1 MEILD
6 TIIYMLPI
14 PYAWQA
20 SHIYNS
26 NAYIHADETWQ
37 WPSNASDANLD
48 NQALLE
54 RVQNFHKPASTCLPV
69 RMDRPG
75 LQQHVTGPTQASMSR
90 SHAQVLEESNPAEGS
105 SSSRL
110 QSRSSGVPSRM
121 SVPRKTPIAD
131 LSAWNHIQ
139 RQNRAHQQRAQ
150 FASELSGG
158 VPQFPRLVMAEEVY
172 PLPEEPQPLVEE
184 PEPSA
189 GRNRLLA
196 EEAQPLPLQLQEE
209 SAVLPDAM
217 HMQADRP
224 AAILFPREPS
234 PPAYSTSSSTK
245 PSTSSD
251 TTETI
256 SEHLERSDANVSV
269 ESEELTSFMMGAQT
283 KSNEAVDDHMI
294 ARGRDAAQ
302 KRGAD
307 VHANLTEGKAPGRQ
321 DQLKGSSKTESQELT
336 RVGKHRAEK
345 PKTRATEN
353 MKAVAELDGIAKRQA
368 MLDAAKE
375 WRRLK
380 RKQKKKK
387 VK

>member
-1 MEILD
+1 
-6 TIIYMLPI
+6 
-14 PYAWQA
+14 
-20 SHIYNS
+20 
-26 NAYIHADETWQ
+26 
-37 WPSNASDANLD
+37 
-48 NQALLE
+48 
-54 RVQNFHKPASTCLPV
+54 
-69 RMDRPG
+69 
-75 LQQHVTGPTQASMSR
+75 
-90 SHAQVLEESNPAEGS
+90 
-105 SSSRL
+105 
-110 QSRSSGVPSRM
+110 M
-121 SVPRKTPIAD
+121 SVPRSTPIED
-131 LSAWNHIQ
+131 FSAWNHIQ
-139 RQNRAHQQRAQ
+139 KQNRAHQQRAQ
-150 FASELSGG
+150 FASELPGG
-158 VPQFPRLVMAEEVY
+158 VPYFPRLVMAEEAY

-196 EEAQPLPLQLQEE
+196 EEVQPLPLQMQEE
-209 SAVLPDAM
+209 AAVLPDAM
-217 HMQADRP
+217 HMQANRP
-224 AAILFPREPS
+224 AAILFPRELS

-307 VHANLTEGKAPGRQ
+307 VHANLTEDKVSGRQ
-321 DQLKGSSKTESQELT
+321 DQLKGSSKPGSQELT
-336 RVGKHRAEK
+336 RVGKHKAEK